1 MTVVGTT
8 SEQPAEPSV
17 AGDIGLAFGEGWE
30 CAALPS
36 GAATDPTEL
45 VKVAADWL
53 PAEVPG
59 TAAGALRTAGRP
71 ARPGELDE
79 QDWWFRCRLDGRPD
93 GTAGPRLL
101 ELGGVATVADV
112 WWNGVPVLH
121 SENMYRAHRVGV
133 EVDAGEN
140 ELVIRCAALIPQMA
154 GRRPRPRWK
163 TYMVEHQNLRWF
175 RTSLLGR
182 IPGWAVVPPIVGPW
196 RPVRL
201 LGPGDVVPT
210 TVALAATCDGDGGVV
225 TVSFDVVADAA
236 VAGVALADA
245 TLRITRLGAAAELGA
260 GSAAESS
267 ASPAGT
273 GGDPVTTALATV
285 DLTVGE
291 HDGRLRL
298 EGSVQL
304 AAVDRWWPHTHGPQ
318 PLYEVWADIDG
329 RAHRLGEVGFRTIA
343 VDRRDG
349 DFRVAVNGVEVFCRG
364 ACWMPVDPVAVASP
378 ATVVEDRLGLVRAA
392 NMNMLRVPG
401 TTVYEDRH
409 FLEQCDRLGI
419 MVWHDCM
426 FAFLDPPQDD
436 AFVDDAAAEVTE
448 AAEAMAGHPSV
459 VIVCGNQEVEEI
471 AAMNGQG
478 GDRSST
484 PFFDETV
491 PAIIGAV
498 LPEVAYVTSN
508 PTGGTLPFRMDSGV
522 SQYFGVGGYLRPVE
536 DARRSQVRFA
546 AECLAFATP
555 PEPVTV
561 DELCGGAYR
570 ANHEPSWKQGV
581 HHDAGRS
588 WDMEDVRSFYMASL
602 FGVDPLKER
611 YVDAERA
618 LELGRA
624 TNAQLMGAVLTEW
637 RHPGSACG
645 GGLVLSF
652 ADLAAG
658 AGWGLVDVAGR
669 PKAPWYVLRR
679 AFQPVALLAVDEGLN
694 GLALHIVNDT
704 AAPVRGRL
712 VVELVARGELYVER
726 GEVAVDVA
734 PRGSQTVDAE
744 TVVGGYRDVS
754 YAYRFSPPAQ
764 DAVVATLFDDDG
776 TQIAQA
782 VHLPLGQGRPLE
794 NDIGLRAVARSAGD
808 GRWVVD
814 VHADRLAQWVT
825 VRADGFVADDSW
837 FHLPPGA
844 DRQVY
849 LRPEN
854 AGHRDGTGSS
864 PPRGGTVQALN
875 AVARAT
881 IKVEKAPDAEVER
894 G

>member
-1 MTVVGTT
+1 MV
-8 SEQPAEPSV
+8 PLSV
-17 AGDIGLAFGEGWE
+17 RR
-30 CAALPS
+30 P
-36 GAATDPTEL
+36 
-45 VKVAADWL
+45 V
-53 PAEVPG
+53 
-59 TAAGALRTAGRP
+59 RRGR
-71 ARPGELDE
+71 R
-79 QDWWFRCRLDGRPD
+79 GR
-93 GTAGPRLL
+93 RLL
-101 ELGGVATVADV
+101 KLGGVATVADV

-121 SENMYRAHRVGV
+121 SENMYRAHRVAV
-133 EVDAGEN
+133 DVDAGEN
-140 ELVIRCAALIPQMA
+140 ELVVRCAALTPRLT
-154 GRRPRPRWK
+154 GRRARPRWK

-210 TVALAATCDGDGGVV
+210 TIALRATCDGDGGVV
-225 TVSFDVVADAA
+225 NASFDLLADAA
-236 VAGVALADA
+236 PTGA
-245 TLRITRLGAAAELGA
+245 TLRITRLGAGESVAE
-260 GSAAESS
+260 SAAESGGS
-267 ASPAGT
+267 RRRRMATSGT
-273 GGDPVTTALATV
+273 AAFGTV
-285 DLTVGE
+285 DLTAGE
-291 HDGRLRL
+291 HDGRFRL
-298 EGSVQL
+298 EGTVRL
-304 AAVDRWWPHTHGPQ
+304 AAVERWWPHTHGAQ
-318 PLYEVWADIDG
+318 PLYEVWAEIDG
-329 RAHRLGEVGFRTIA
+329 RAQRLGQVGFRTIA
-343 VDRRDG
+343 VDRGDG
-349 DFRVAVNGVEVFCRG
+349 DFRVAVNDVEVFCRG

-378 ATVVEDRLGLVRAA
+378 AAVVEHRLALARAA

-401 TTVYEDRH
+401 TTVYEDQH

-419 MVWHDCM
+419 LVWHDCM
-426 FAFLDPPQDD
+426 FAFLEPPQDD
-436 AFVDDAAAEVTE
+436 AFVEDAVAEVTE

-459 VIVCGNQEVEEI
+459 AVVCGNQEVEEI

-478 GDRSST
+478 GERSST

-491 PAIIGAV
+491 PAIVGAV

-508 PTGGTLPFRMDSGV
+508 PTGGTFPFRMDSGV

-536 DARRSQVRFA
+536 DARRSRVRFA

-570 ANHEPSWKQGV
+570 ANHDPSWKRGV

-637 RHPGSACG
+637 RRPGSTCS
-645 GGLVLSF
+645 GGLVLLVRRPGGRRGLGPRRRGR
-652 ADLAAG
+652 AAEGAVVRPAPGVPTGRAAG
-658 AGWGLVDVAGR
+658 GRRGVERAGVARRQRHRGAGARPPRRRTGR
-669 PKAPWYVLRR
+669 PGASCTSSAARWPSTWRR
-679 AFQPVALLAVDEGLN
+679 ASF
-694 GLALHIVNDT
+694 
-704 AAPVRGRL
+704 
-712 VVELVARGELYVER
+712 
-726 GEVAVDVA
+726 
-734 PRGSQTVDAE
+734 QTVDAE

-764 DAVVATLFDDDG
+764 DAVVATLVDDDG
-776 TQIAQA
+776 GQVAQA
-782 VHLPLGQGRPLE
+782 VHLPLGQARPLE
-794 NDIGLRAVARSAGD
+794 NDVGLRAVARPAGD
-808 GRWVVD
+808 GRWAVD

-844 DRQVY
+844 DRQVV
-849 LRPEN
+849 LRSES
-854 AGHRDGTGSS
+854 AGHRDGEASS

-881 IKVEKAPDAEVER
+881 IKIEKSPDVEAER
-894 G
+894 A